1 MEKIEENNVENDIL
15 NETVIHEEIN
25 VEAVEGKKKRRK
37 KN

>member
-25 VEAVEGKKKRRK
+25 VEAVKGKKKRRK